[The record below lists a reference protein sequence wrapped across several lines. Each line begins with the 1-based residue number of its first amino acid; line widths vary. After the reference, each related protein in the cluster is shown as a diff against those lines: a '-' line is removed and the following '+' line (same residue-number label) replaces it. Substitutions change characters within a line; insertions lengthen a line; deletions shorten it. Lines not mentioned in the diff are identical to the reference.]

1 MFGEDIL
8 FDSTLNS
15 NNKFKDVFI
24 SLTSKEVFN
33 TIQKNID
40 LLIEMQEK
48 LSTLYLALGN
58 DGITENSAQ
67 KILKEIENQKS
78 KVKELFLNTQR
89 LILTSYFD
97 NSINLAYAPKQLENY
112 RNKLY
117 LFKNIIAYA
126 EGDNFY
132 NDYYIDKMMQ
142 IEKIYDYNPMEDTS
156 LTVVKRTFLSTLIQK
171 IKLLFG
177 LGKEY
182 EIGK

>member
-15 NNKFKDVFI
+15 NNRFKETFI
-24 SLTSKEVFN
+24 SLTSQDVFD
-33 TIQKNID
+33 TLQKNID
-40 LLIEMQEK
+40 LLIEMQEN
-48 LSTLYLALGN
+48 LSLLYSSLEN
-58 DGITENSAQ
+58 DRLTENIVQ
-67 KILKEIENQKS
+67 KISREIENQKS

-142 IEKIYDYNPMEDTS
+142 IEKIYDYNPMEDTF
-156 LTVVKRTFLSTLIQK
+156 LTVIKHSFLSTLIQK
-171 IKLLFG
+171 LKLLFG